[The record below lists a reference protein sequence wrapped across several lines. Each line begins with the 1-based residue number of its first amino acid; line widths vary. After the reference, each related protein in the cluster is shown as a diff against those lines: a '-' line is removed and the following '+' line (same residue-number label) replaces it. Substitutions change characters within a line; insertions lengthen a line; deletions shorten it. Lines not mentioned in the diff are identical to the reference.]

1 MSLIYGYDNDS
12 GNNSPSLVVLADLT
26 ALASKVE
33 TNKTSISNLST
44 SQSTIVSR
52 IAGNKIGLA
61 LTKGKV
67 TTNESDIA
75 TNAQE
80 IQSNENAITSLA
92 NGQVET
98 NKNDIAANNANFT
111 NFLINTLPVKKRTVS
126 GKIKYTGI
134 STHKDSLINIISHP
148 TGIIILN
155 IIARCTNQHPQ
166 TKVYEKIAYYATGS
180 YTPPGG
186 TYQLDGYSLGND
198 YRIIHD
204 DNLLR
209 ESFRNP
215 NDSNFEKVLTIP
227 RPITIIARV
236 LKSSHEGVSGLAE
249 QQLQTP
255 LDMVITIYYIDIPTL
270 ESTPI
275 DYVQT

>member
-1 MSLIYGYDNDS
+1 MSLIYGYDND
-12 GNNSPSLVVLADLT
+12 NSSSLVDLVDI
-26 ALASKVE
+26 ASKVE
-33 TNKTSISNLST
+33 SNKTSISNLST
-44 SQSTIVSR
+44 SQSTNVSK
-52 IAGNKIGLA
+52 IATNKVGLT

-67 TTNESDIA
+67 TTN
-75 TNAQE
+75 AQE
-80 IQSNENAITSLA
+80 IQNNENTITSLA

-98 NKNDIAANNANFT
+98 NKNTIAANTANFT
-111 NFLINTLPVKKRTVS
+111 NFLINTLPVRKRTVS

-215 NDSNFEKVLTIP
+215 NNSNFEKVLTIP

-236 LKSSHEGVSGLAE
+236 LKSSHECVSGLAE